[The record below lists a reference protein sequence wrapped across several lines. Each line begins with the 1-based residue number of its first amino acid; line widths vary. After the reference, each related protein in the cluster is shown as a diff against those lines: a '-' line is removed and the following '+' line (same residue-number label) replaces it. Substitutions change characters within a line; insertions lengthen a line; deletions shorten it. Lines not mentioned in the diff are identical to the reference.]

1 MPDEVFRSAS
11 IIDYPI
17 IDCDGHVHEPPDLWQ
32 TRVPARLRD
41 RAPQVIE
48 TDKGHMW
55 SFDAGKGMRQV
66 PPTGWEPPNVDPLG
80 PTYDTMRPGAFET
93 KPRLVDMDADGVYAQ
108 VIYPTVTLSG
118 ASIYSA
124 DDAELQLACVR
135 AYNEWI
141 LEFCDGSDGR
151 LIPQAIMPTCGVD
164 AILAELR
171 WVQDRPFRG
180 LLISTYPNGTIDPAP
195 EDDEFWTAARESGL
209 PVAIHLG
216 SFNPPEVARRPWNIR
231 ELPFLGLAAA
241 GKSGKNA
248 ISTTLNILFSGVPIR
263 FPEIPFV
270 LVEANIGW
278 IPTTLEQTDHM
289 FYRFRYLTGA
299 VETMHEMPSAVFHR
313 SFWAGFLV
321 DQVGVELRHHM
332 NIDHLMWGSD
342 YPHTATDW
350 PHSRLTIERNFA
362 GVPQS
367 EVRRFLHDNCKTLYG
382 LDHIPDT
389 NEELRRRVTA
399 GTQG

>member
-1 MPDEVFRSAS
+1 M
-11 IIDYPI
+11 
-17 IDCDGHVHEPPDLWQ
+17 
-32 TRVPARLRD
+32 
-41 RAPQVIE
+41 
-48 TDKGHMW
+48 
-55 SFDAGKGMRQV
+55 
-66 PPTGWEPPNVDPLG
+66 
-80 PTYDTMRPGAFET
+80 
-93 KPRLVDMDADGVYAQ
+93 
-108 VIYPTVTLSG
+108 
-118 ASIYSA
+118 
-124 DDAELQLACVR
+124 
-135 AYNEWI
+135 
-141 LEFCDGSDGR
+141 
-151 LIPQAIMPTCGVD
+151 
-164 AILAELR
+164 
-171 WVQDRPFRG
+171 
-180 LLISTYPNGTIDPAP
+180 
-195 EDDEFWTAARESGL
+195 
-209 PVAIHLG
+209 AIHLG

-278 IPTTLEQTDHM
+278 IPTTLEQTDDM

-332 NIDHLMWGSD
+332 NIEHLMWGSD

-362 GVPQS
+362 GIPQS